1 MNLQDDSCT
10 WSPEQLKM
18 AVGFPPED
26 MAEPSAI
33 ARADSDDT
41 PGTA

>member
-1 MNLQDDSCT
+1 MQDDSCT

-18 AVGFPPED
+18 AVGFPAED
-26 MAEPSAI
+26 LAESAI

-41 PGTA
+41 LGDVS